1 MWKIE
6 HEQKPLKK
14 AACFLTTF
22 TFFAGIVLPAIAF
35 NSDYPLYYEAV
46 QSKPSSSNS
55 IQEIIWPTLIQG
67 YEIGSYAPLEIS
79 EPLPSS
85 KITMHL
91 CVDFME
97 KNCLVENIPTIIN
110 VYLKFKDSEIDKK
123 EVLGQYFA
131 VNKVHHKRLD
141 ILSVVIKPDSNSRLA
156 PQKTQTNDMKAT
168 LLVKSVDEE
177 PVILN
182 AREVLA
188 DCDSLDPQLN
198 MKQ

>member
-1 MWKIE
+1 
-6 HEQKPLKK
+6 
-14 AACFLTTF
+14 
-22 TFFAGIVLPAIAF
+22 
-35 NSDYPLYYEAV
+35 
-46 QSKPSSSNS
+46 
-55 IQEIIWPTLIQG
+55 
-67 YEIGSYAPLEIS
+67 
-79 EPLPSS
+79 
-85 KITMHL
+85 MHL

-110 VYLKFKDSEIDKK
+110 VYLKFKDTEIDKK